1 MKIIFFGNTTFG
13 LPTLDK
19 LNDSNHEILS
29 IVTNKD
35 IHRTK
40 NKLIQTPIKQWSGNN
55 NINLIQQ
62 DDLNCS
68 DFIKKL
74 KTFNAD
80 LFVVIA
86 YKILPKAIFTLPGY
100 GTMNLHASL
109 LPKYRGAAPI
119 QRSILNGDAATGVS
133 TFIID
138 ASVDTGNIVMQEA
151 VNINDENYGQVH
163 DRLSFIG
170 SDLVLSS
177 IKHIQEN
184 LRTEIQP
191 SCPTYAPKIKK
202 SETQIKWDQES
213 KYIIQ
218 SIRAFSPTPGAFTYL
233 KSKRVRIFEAIS
245 APNDQQLLSPG
256 MIKTTNKE
264 IIVGTLDLPIK
275 ILKVQIEGRGVV
287 DSKSFINGYL
297 NSKGYNYIF
306 ETR

>member
-35 IHRTK
+35 IHKTK
-40 NKLIQTPIKQWSGNN
+40 NKLIQTPTKQWSENN

-62 DDLNCS
+62 DNLDCS
-68 DFIKKL
+68 DFANRL
-74 KTFNAD
+74 KGFNAD
-80 LFVVIA
+80 LFIVIA
-86 YKILPKAIFTLPGY
+86 YKILPKTIFTLPKY

-119 QRSILNGDAATGVS
+119 QRSILNGDKKTGVS

-138 ASVDTGNIVMQEA
+138 SSVDTGNIVMQES
-151 VNINDENYGQVH
+151 VNISDENYGQLH
-163 DRLSFIG
+163 DRLSIIG
-170 SDLVLSS
+170 SDLVISS
-177 IKHIQEN
+177 IKHIKDN
-184 LRTEIQP
+184 LHTEIQP

-202 SETQIKWDQES
+202 TETQIKWDQTS
-213 KYIIQ
+213 KYIIL
-218 SIRAFSPTPGAFTYL
+218 SIRAFSPSPGAFTYL
-233 KSKRVRIFEAIS
+233 KTKRVRIFEATCTHNNQE
-245 APNDQQLLSPG
+245 PLPPG
-256 MIKTTNKE
+256 VIKIINKE
-264 IIVGTLDLPIK
+264 IIVGTLDVPIK
-275 ILKVQIEGRGVV
+275 ILKVQIEGKGVV

-297 NSKGYNYIF
+297 NRKGYNYIF

>member
-86 YKILPKAIFTLPGY
+86 YKILPKAIFTLPEY

-119 QRSILNGDAATGVS
+119 QQALMNGDQVTGITTFLIEPKVDTGAIIFQEKISILPEDNFATLSEKMAERGGELVLRSIDALNGDFQPTPQNNAVAT
-133 TFIID
+133 T
-138 ASVDTGNIVMQEA
+138 
-151 VNINDENYGQVH
+151 
-163 DRLSFIG
+163 
-170 SDLVLSS
+170 
-177 IKHIQEN
+177 
-184 LRTEIQP
+184 
-191 SCPTYAPKIKK
+191 APKI
-202 SETQIKWDQES
+202 S
-213 KYIIQ
+213 KEMYIIDWCKDAK
-218 SIRAFSPTPGAFTYL
+218 SIHNKVRGLSGTFTTL
-233 KSKRVRIFEAIS
+233 NQKR
-245 APNDQQLLSPG
+245 
-256 MIKTTNKE
+256 
-264 IIVGTLDLPIK
+264 
-275 ILKVQIEGRGVV
+275 LKVFKTAVLRHNNLRDPGQIILIDKNRLAIACGEGALELIEIQMEGNKMMLVSEWMKGAQLS
-287 DSKSFINGYL
+287 DNISFGA
-297 NSKGYNYIF
+297 
-306 ETR
+306 